1 MRKSIFL
8 LAFSLFASNI
18 IAQNSN
24 PTIMTINGKEIKKSE
39 FEYIYNKNKQQ
50 QVEQKTLEEYLDM
63 FKDYKLKV
71 FEAEANGIDT
81 TSAFISELHGYRNQ
95 LAQPY
100 LVDQEA
106 DEKLAKEA
114 IKAGVVKESQQ
125 ILHEIERLNRKVDEF
140 KKCTI
145 TINR

>member
-1 MRKSIFL
+1 MRKSALILAISL
-8 LAFSLFASNI
+8 LVPALVVSQESD
-18 IAQNSN
+18 

-50 QVEQKTLEEYLDM
+50 QLEQKTLDEYLEM

-71 FEAEANGIDT
+71 MEAEANGIDT
-81 TSAFISELHGYRNQ
+81 TQAFISELQGYRNQ

-106 DEKLAKEA
+106 DEKLAQEA
-114 IKAGVVKESQQ
+114 AFNRCVDFLVQMIEKYGHEVLA
-125 ILHEIERLNRKVDEF
+125 EIESSEGKE
-140 KKCTI
+140 K
-145 TINR
+145 